1 MTQLKLSTLPTQT
14 DIIVAGGGPAGAT
27 VARLLAGYGL
37 RVVVLERHAF
47 PRYQIGESLTPRI
60 LPIFDFLNI
69 RSEVERAGF
78 LPIAGHTVCWGEAQP
93 RTTYYSPDHSRR
105 GFQVWRA
112 DFDALLLDQARQAG
126 AQVFEGQAVEAVS
139 LPQGSDGVHVR
150 TASRQ
155 RITASFFIDATGRS
169 GLLARQGL
177 RRRNRHFQTLAL
189 AAYWRDVVEPRGV
202 ERGNTL
208 IEAYANGMVWSLAL
222 HTGLRNVTLLVDWWT
237 GSDIRRTTLADC
249 YHAELGK
256 APYISSL
263 LQGAQTAIAPHA
275 TDATLYTATQFGDVR
290 FLLVGD
296 AGLFIDP
303 LSSEG
308 VHKAMASALTGAVV
322 VNTLLRRPTMR
333 SHALSFYEQRQLQTY
348 TSHYR
353 QSLDYYRQEQRWPES
368 PFWRART
375 GGSSS
380 QDFPPA
386 PPVSSPLPSASHK
399 LSHLQ
404 WAPGVSIQQR
414 PTIEGA
420 YISLQDTVIA
430 PRYPDGVR
438 FLDRIC
444 LPTVLRIVAQQPA
457 IGEIIPAY
465 LNHPDGQSCAPEAV
479 RQGLARCFQE
489 GIVVEAGPE
498 AVQRASGATSVFT
511 KR

>member
-1 MTQLKLSTLPTQT
+1 MAQVKFAALPTHS
-14 DIIVAGGGPAGAT
+14 DVIVAGGGPAGAT
-27 VARLLAGYGL
+27 IARLLSGYGL
-37 RVVVLERHAF
+37 RVVVLERHKF

-60 LPIFDFLNI
+60 LPIFDFLGI

-93 RTTYYSPDHSRR
+93 RTTYYSPDHSRH

-126 AQVFEGQAVEAVS
+126 VQVYEGQAVETIS
-139 LPQGSDGVHVR
+139 LPQDSAGVHVR
-150 TASRQ
+150 TASQ
-155 RITASFFIDATGRS
+155 HRITADFFIDATGRS

-177 RRRNRHFQTLAL
+177 RQRNRRFQTLAL
-189 AAYWRDVVEPRGV
+189 TAYWRDVAEPRGV
-202 ERGNTL
+202 DRGNTL

-222 HTGLRNVTLLVDWWT
+222 HTGLRNVTLLVDWRA
-237 GSDIRRTTLADC
+237 GADIRRTSLAGC
-249 YHAELGK
+249 YSAELGK

-263 LQGAQTAIAPHA
+263 LQGAQIAIAPHA
-275 TDATLYTATQFGDVR
+275 ADATLYTAMQFGDAH

-333 SHALSFYEQRQLQTY
+333 SHALHFYEQRQLQTY

-368 PFWRART
+368 PFWHARADDNP
-375 GGSSS
+375 S
-380 QDFPPA
+380 QELPLA
-386 PPVSSPLPSASHK
+386 PPVSGPPPSASRN

-465 LNHPDGQSCAPEAV
+465 LNHPDGRGCPPEAV
-479 RQGLARCFQE
+479 RQGLARCFRE
-489 GIVVEAGPE
+489 GIVIEAGPE
-498 AVQRASGATSVFT
+498 AIQRTSGPASAFT

>member
-1 MTQLKLSTLPTQT
+1 MAQAEFAALPTHS
-14 DIIVAGGGPAGAT
+14 DVIVAGGGPAGAT
-27 VARLLAGYGL
+27 IARLLSGYGL
-37 RVVVLERHAF
+37 RVVVLERSAF

-78 LPIAGHTVCWGEAQP
+78 LPIAGHTVCWGEALP

-126 AQVFEGQAVEAVS
+126 VQVCEGQAVEAVS
-139 LPQGSDGVHVR
+139 LAQDDDGVRVR
-150 TASRQ
+150 TASQ
-155 RITASFFIDATGRS
+155 HRITAAFFIDATGRS

-177 RRRNRHFQTLAL
+177 RQRNRRFQTLAL
-189 AAYWRDVVEPRGV
+189 TAYWQDVTEPRGI

-222 HTGLRNVTLLVDWWT
+222 HTGLRNVTLLVDWRA
-237 GSDIRRTTLADC
+237 GSDIRRTSLADF

-256 APYISSL
+256 APHISGL
-263 LQGAQTAIAPHA
+263 LSGAQIATAPHA
-275 TDATLYTATQFGDVR
+275 ADATLYTATQFGDAR

-322 VNTLLRRPTMR
+322 VNTLLRRPAMR
-333 SHALSFYEQRQLQTY
+333 SHALSFYEQRQLHTY
-348 TSHYR
+348 ASHYQ

-368 PFWRART
+368 PFWHARA
-375 GGSSS
+375 GGHPSQEFSS
-380 QDFPPA
+380 A
-386 PPVSSPLPSASHK
+386 PSVPSRSAARK

-404 WAPGVSIQQR
+404 WAPDVSIQPR

-420 YISLQDTVIA
+420 YISLRDSVIT

-444 LPTVLRIVAQQPA
+444 LPTVLRIVAQRPA

-465 LNHPDGQSCAPEAV
+465 LNHPDGRGCPPEAV

-489 GIVVEAGPE
+489 GILVEAQPE
-498 AVQRASGATSVFT
+498 SVQRASGGASAFT